1 MRTHHL
7 PGLRLRRG
15 VRTTVLEPANAKVED
30 LVKRDFTA
38 PAANVKYVGDITYLP
53 LACGRNLYL
62 ATVID
67 CYSRRLVGWA
77 VADHVRTDLITD
89 ALKDA
94 AATRGSLSGAIFHG
108 DHGAQYTSRAYAEL
122 CIKLGVR
129 QSMGAVGSST
139 DNALAESFNATL
151 KRELLHGAA
160 AWSDELS
167 SRRDVF
173 RWPPATTPEDATPGA
188 ANKPRT
194 PTRPSTALPS
204 STPPNHQK
212 RVQDQGSRPIDCYS
226 PRLVGWSIADHMRTE
241 LVADALRAAVQQR
254 GSLRGAVFHSDH
266 GAQYG
271 SRDYAQLCHQ
281 LGVKRS
287 MGAVGTSA
295 DNALAESFNA
305 VLKRE
310 TRQGA
315 AHWDTAAQARLEVFT
330 WITRYNTR
338 RRHSF
343 CGQLSPVTY
352 EQPSTT
358 TALQPAT

>member
-1 MRTHHL
+1 
-7 PGLRLRRG
+7 
-15 VRTTVLEPANAKVED
+15 
-30 LVKRDFTA
+30 
-38 PAANVKYVGDITYLP
+38 
-53 LACGRNLYL
+53 
-62 ATVID
+62 
-67 CYSRRLVGWA
+67 
-77 VADHVRTDLITD
+77 
-89 ALKDA
+89 
-94 AATRGSLSGAIFHG
+94 
-108 DHGAQYTSRAYAEL
+108 
-122 CIKLGVR
+122 
-129 QSMGAVGSST
+129 
-139 DNALAESFNATL
+139 
-151 KRELLHGAA
+151 
-160 AWSDELS
+160 
-167 SRRDVF
+167 
-173 RWPPATTPEDATPGA
+173 
-188 ANKPRT
+188 
-194 PTRPSTALPS
+194 
-204 STPPNHQK
+204 
-212 RVQDQGSRPIDCYS
+212 
-226 PRLVGWSIADHMRTE
+226 MRTE

-287 MGAVGTSA
+287 MGAVETSA